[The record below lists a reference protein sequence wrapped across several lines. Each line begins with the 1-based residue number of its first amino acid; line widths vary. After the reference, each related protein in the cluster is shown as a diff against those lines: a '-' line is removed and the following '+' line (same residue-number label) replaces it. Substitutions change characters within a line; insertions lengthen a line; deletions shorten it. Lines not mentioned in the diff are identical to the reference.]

1 MYFTS
6 FRLDDIT
13 ISEIKRI
20 KENEAENKIKN
31 KVGIGIQKTVV
42 AAKKPLTFAE
52 WRAFI
57 HFQLQCSLCRVK

>member
-1 MYFTS
+1 MDFTS
-6 FRLDDIT
+6 FRLDDTT

-20 KENEAENKIKN
+20 KENEAEEKPKY
-31 KVGIGIQKTVV
+31 KVAIGIKKTVV